1 MALVRFA
8 ILLILGLWWV
18 AYQRHPENWF
28 YLVAALFCTLSWLL
42 FELDRGR
49 RTVNKMIEGDDPLDP
64 R

>member
-1 MALVRFA
+1 MGLVRVVLFISVVGWFA
-8 ILLILGLWWV
+8 
-18 AYQRHPENWF
+18 AYYRHPENWL
-28 YLVAALFCTLSWLL
+28 YLVAALGCTLSWLL